1 MVASLGLW
9 ISRVFRRTAPD
20 PFVIAILL
28 TLLVTGAGLIGIG
41 EPAGSPRTLAE
52 RGSVLFARW
61 SSGFWD
67 LLKFAMQMTLVLV
80 TGHALAASAPVARAI
95 RGLSGVPRS
104 GPMAAAVV
112 CLVASLAGLVNW
124 GLGLIVGAVLAR
136 ETGRA
141 LAARGVASHYPLLAA
156 AGYMGLLVF
165 HGGLSGSAPL
175 TMSTVAG
182 VKSVI
187 PDSAL
192 AKEGGAIALDR
203 TLGSS
208 LNLLVTGGMVVWLA
222 IVFWML
228 HPKGWEKVAPLPAAL
243 AKGSDDLGASQV
255 AEDDPPGRIP
265 DWLERTKWL
274 PLVFG
279 SCLLGGFVVYLR
291 QAGWTKLTID
301 HVNMLMFG
309 LGLIM
314 HGSLRA
320 YASASEEAARGSA
333 GVIVQFPIYAGIM
346 ALMAAGGLTQWL
358 ADGLTRAATP
368 GTLGVWTFVSATL
381 VGLFVPSG
389 GAQWSIQGPI
399 ALESARRLGVDDG
412 TVLMAVAFGDEV
424 ANMLQPFWALPLLAI
439 TGVKAREIVGYTAIV
454 MVLAIGWMGGVLWW
468 FGAG

>member
-28 TLLVTGAGLIGIG
+28 TLVVAAAGLIGIA
-41 EPAGSPRTLAE
+41 EPAGSTRTVAE
-52 RGSVLFARW
+52 RGSALFAKW

-95 RGLSGVPRS
+95 RGLASVPTS
-104 GPMAAAVV
+104 GPMAAAFV
-112 CLVASLAGLVNW
+112 CLVASLAGLINW

-141 LAARGVASHYPLLAA
+141 LAGRGIAAHYPLLAA

-175 TMSTVAG
+175 TMSTAAG

-187 PDSAL
+187 PDSTL

-208 LNLLVTGGMVVWLA
+208 LNLIVTGGMVVWLP
-222 IVFWML
+222 IVFWAL
-228 HPKGWEKVAPLPAAL
+228 HPKGAAAVCSMVSPHKL
-243 AKGSDDLGASQV
+243 ARGAHDDTEEST
-255 AEDDPPGRIP
+255 DDRPGRIP

-279 SCLLGGFVVYLR
+279 SCLLGGFAVYLR

-320 YASASEEAARGSA
+320 YASATEDAARGSA

-358 ADGLTRAATP
+358 ADGLTRAATS

-399 ALESARRLGVDDG
+399 ALETARRLQVDDG

-454 MVLAIGWMGGVLWW
+454 MVLAIGWMGAVLWW
-468 FGAG
+468 VGAG